1 MHPSYNSSRPSQAD
15 LPAGHHPRIFPRV
28 PLGDWDATKNGSRYW
43 NGTLPNGGDPEAR
56 ITLVMVTL
64 WLLVG
69 VGVGLVFWFLWRR
82 EYTRARA
89 IVREEAIIAA
99 AAATTATA
107 AAVAAV
113 TATTATATTAGEDI
127 PLEEV

>member
-1 MHPSYNSSRPSQAD
+1 MHPSYNSSGPSQAD
-15 LPAGHHPRIFPRV
+15 LPAGQHPRIFPRV
-28 PLGDWDATKNGSRYW
+28 PLGDWDATNNGSRYW

-82 EYTRARA
+82 EYARAHA
-89 IVREEAIIAA
+89 IVREEAILAA
-99 AAATTATA
+99 A

>member
-1 MHPSYNSSRPSQAD
+1 MHSSYNSSRPSQVD
-15 LPAGHHPRIFPRV
+15 PPAGQHPRIFPRV

-43 NGTLPNGGDPEAR
+43 NGTLPNRGNPEAR

-69 VGVGLVFWFLWRR
+69 VGVGLVFWYLWRR
-82 EYTRARA
+82 EYARARA
-89 IVREEAIIAA
+89 IVGEEAILAA
-99 AAATTATA
+99 A
-107 AAVAAV
+107 AAVAAA
-113 TATTATATTAGEDI
+113 TAANATATTAGEDI